1 MVFTPQKVCLSG
13 SKYLRAVGRML
24 LRYLL
29 DAVFVVFTPQEV
41 CLSGSKY
48 LPCCGTDVI
57 TVFAGCCFCG
67 IRSTGSMP
75 LRLQI
80 PAVLWDGCY
89 YGICWMLFLR
99 YSLHRKYA
107 SQAPNTCRAVGRMSL
122 RYLLDAVFA
131 VFAPQEV
138 CLSGSKYLPCCG
150 TDVITVFAGCCFCGI
165 HSTGSMPLRLQ
176 IPAVLWDGC
185 YYGIC
190 WMLFL
195 WFYIVLICGEYII
208 LAFQLV

>member
-1 MVFTPQKVCLSG
+1 M
-13 SKYLRAVGRML
+13 
-24 LRYLL
+24 
-29 DAVFVVFTPQEV
+29 
-41 CLSGSKY
+41 
-48 LPCCGTDVI
+48 
-57 TVFAGCCFCG
+57 
-67 IRSTGSMP
+67 
-75 LRLQI
+75 
-80 PAVLWDGCY
+80 
-89 YGICWMLFLR
+89 R

-165 HSTGSMPLRLQ
+165 RSTGSMPLRLQ

-185 YYGIC
+185 HYGIC

-195 WFYIVLICGEYII
+195 RYSLHRKYASQAPNTCRAVGRMSLRYLLDAVFAVLYCSDLRGVYHTGFSAGLICSCFLYRDQADIGI
-208 LAFQLV
+208 LRFDIGISFWILCFLV